1 MVVKK
6 KPGGID
12 ALKGTSREGRIS
24 LRLHPHIK
32 TGLEF
37 LAKEDQRTLSSYLD
51 KLFVDHLRGELENHI
66 ESDGFMNGQPE
77 LRHSRRR

>member
-1 MVVKK
+1 MSKVKK

-12 ALKGTSREGRIS
+12 ALKGTTRGGRIS

-32 TGLEF
+32 NGLEF

-51 KLFVDHLRGELENHI
+51 KIFVEHLREELQNHI
-66 ESDGFMNGQPE
+66 ESDGFMHGMPE
-77 LRHSRRR
+77 RSRRR